1 MTGKAPRLDG
11 PSSSRHPFSS
21 RRPVT
26 LGLLTLAVLLGGAFG
41 WGAFASIAGAV
52 IASGRVE
59 VESRAQSVEHVD
71 GGTVEAV
78 LARNGDRVTVG
89 DVLLRLDGGELRA
102 GEAMLAAEHA
112 ELVARRNRLEAE
124 YREADAIHWDAA
136 LARRAAE
143 DEEVSA
149 LLDGQRRLFE
159 ARRASLAGQEAQL
172 RERIVQTRRQ
182 VASLE
187 AQLEA
192 VRRQAGFLERELA
205 SFRALY
211 EERRVELQQLMERE
225 RASARLAGEA
235 GDIGAR
241 IAAARSRIAEI
252 ELQVLQIGANRVAE
266 AEGGAR
272 EAHAREIQVRE
283 RLTSVRARLARM
295 EVRAPVSGEVFEMRV
310 FAPAEVV
317 QPGEPILKIV
327 PADAALV
334 VRAQLEPIHVDQV
347 WPGQEALILFPGLP
361 ARTTPAYGGRVLRVA
376 ADASLDAETGL
387 AWYEVEI
394 EMGRAVEPE
403 TERTM
408 AAWAGRLRAR
418 AADWC
423 AEGPGRRAQRQDWM
437 PDWLCE
443 ALSGGGAAEASRVRR
458 PKAPATDARAAMA
471 ASTPALTPGMPA
483 EVHLRTGE
491 RSPLSY
497 AVKPLADYFSRSLRE
512 E

>member
-1 MTGKAPRLDG
+1 MTGTAPRLEG
-11 PSSSRHPFSS
+11 PSSRHPFSS
-21 RRPVT
+21 RRPVA
-26 LGLLTLAVLLGGAFG
+26 LGLLTLAVLLGGALG

-78 LARNGDRVTVG
+78 LARNGDRVAAG

-124 YREADAIHWDAA
+124 YREADAIRWDVA

-143 DEEVSA
+143 DEEVRT

-159 ARRASLAGQEAQL
+159 ARRASLAGQAAQL

-211 EERRVELQQLMERE
+211 DERRVELQQLMERE
-225 RASARLAGEA
+225 RAAARLAGEA

-266 AEGGAR
+266 AEGEAR

-283 RLTSVRARLARM
+283 RLASMRARLARM

-334 VRAQLEPIHVDQV
+334 VRAQLESIHVDQV

-376 ADASLDAETGL
+376 ADARLDAETGF
-387 AWYEVEI
+387 AWYEVEL
-394 EMGRAVEPE
+394 EMGPAVEPE
-403 TERTM
+403 TARTM
-408 AAWAGRLRAR
+408 AAWAGRLRAQ

-443 ALSGGGAAEASRVRR
+443 ALTGDGGAEARRGRR
-458 PKAPATDARAAMA
+458 PKAPAPDAGVAMA
-471 ASTPALTPGMPA
+471 ASVPALTPGMPA